1 MKSSMF
7 ARTALTASA
16 LLLLSACG
24 GSEGGGLSDAP
35 DAGSGGGNADSSG
48 ECGGEGLTA
57 LTMAETP
64 GGPLSF
70 VSYGLQ
76 QGHFED
82 EGIDLTLTPSPG
94 GGTTSVP
101 GLLQGE
107 YDVMGLDMVSAI
119 TSIEAGLPLKMIS
132 GGSST
137 SDEPDGDFSAVL
149 VKPDSPIQSREDLQ
163 DVRMGVNAL
172 GNVNEL
178 AINDI
183 IEENGSAEGAI
194 SPVELPF
201 PEIIAA
207 IGRGDVDAGI
217 LIEPFVTIGA
227 NQGLRVVDRPWV
239 GIKPGLQIGTM
250 VMTEEKIDECP
261 EVAENFAAAVQTT
274 ADDIREDPES
284 FRAALPSLI
293 DLDPALAEEI
303 NLIQWRGAS
312 DMESV
317 ELTGQLM
324 AEYGLIDEEID
335 YEDAVI
341 G

>member
-1 MKSSMF
+1 MKSSTY
-7 ARTALTASA
+7 ACTALTATA
-16 LLLLSACG
+16 VLLLSACG

-35 DAGSGGGNADSSG
+35 DSGNTPAAAGGG
-48 ECGGEGLTA
+48 ECGGDGLTA

-70 VSYGLQ
+70 VAYGVQ
-76 QGHFED
+76 QGNFEE
-82 EGIDLTLTPSPG
+82 EGIDLTVTPSPG

-101 GLLQGE
+101 ALLQGE
-107 YDVMGLDMVSAI
+107 YDVMGLDLVSAI
-119 TSIEAGLPLKMIS
+119 TSIEAGLPLKMVS

-137 SDEPDGDFSAVL
+137 SDEPEGDFSGVL
-149 VKPDSPIQSREDLQ
+149 VKPDSPIQSREDLEG
-163 DVRMGVNAL
+163 VRMGVNAL

-201 PEIIAA
+201 PEIVAA

-217 LIEPFVTIGA
+217 LIEPFVTIA
-227 NQGLRVVDRPWV
+227 ENQGLRVVDRPWV

-250 VMTEEKIDECP
+250 IMTEEKIDECP
-261 EVAENFAAAVQTT
+261 EVADNFAAAVQAT
-274 ADDIREDPES
+274 ADDIREDPEA
-284 FRAALPSLI
+284 FRAALPALI

-312 DMESV
+312 DMESI

-341 G
+341 N